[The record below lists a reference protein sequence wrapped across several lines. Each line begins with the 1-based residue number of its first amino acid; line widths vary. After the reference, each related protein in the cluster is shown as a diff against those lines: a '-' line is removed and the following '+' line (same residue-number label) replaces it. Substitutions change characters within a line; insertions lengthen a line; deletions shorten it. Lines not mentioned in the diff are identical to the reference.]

1 MEKTLLIHLSP
12 VIITAISFCV
22 TGIGMVGYLYYSD
35 FVVQDAEVDGNI
47 ATKFAPQKDVTVYE
61 VTNKDISPNVM
72 ILPSQ
77 VSIIDDYNDKKNSI
91 LSLDDLFRA
100 LWIPLLIIGSYLL
113 IHSEKGIISKVEV

>member
-1 MEKTLLIHLSP
+1 M
-12 VIITAISFCV
+12 IS
-22 TGIGMVGYLYYSD
+22 YLYYSD

-47 ATKFAPQKDVTVYE
+47 VTKFAPQKDVTVYE
-61 VTNKDISPNVM
+61 VTNKAISPNVT

-77 VSIIDDYNDKKNSI
+77 VSIIDDYNDKKNNI
-91 LSLDDLFRA
+91 LSLDDLFRT